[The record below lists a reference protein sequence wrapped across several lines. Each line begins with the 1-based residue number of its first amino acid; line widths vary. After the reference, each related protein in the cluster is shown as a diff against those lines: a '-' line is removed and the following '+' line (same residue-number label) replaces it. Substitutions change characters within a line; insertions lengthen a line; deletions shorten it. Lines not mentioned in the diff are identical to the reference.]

1 MVDKGSCDDGFIWNP
16 STWECDKSED
26 VGGYLDYLNCKCRKR
41 LIDKLVEKCSEDIDG
56 NEMVFNVSYEL
67 VYNTK
72 ACKSCVLYVILLII
86 ACIIIMGISGTYFF

>member
-1 MVDKGSCDDGFIWNP
+1 M
-16 STWECDKSED
+16 
-26 VGGYLDYLNCKCRKR
+26 DYLNCKCRKR

-56 NEMVFNVSYEL
+56 NEMIFNVSYEL

-72 ACKSCVLYVILLII
+72 ACKSCMLYVILLII